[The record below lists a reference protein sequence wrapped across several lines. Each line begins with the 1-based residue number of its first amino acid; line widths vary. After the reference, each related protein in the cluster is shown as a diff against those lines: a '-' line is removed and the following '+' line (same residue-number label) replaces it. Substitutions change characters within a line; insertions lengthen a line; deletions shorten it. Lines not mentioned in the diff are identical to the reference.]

1 MPLSSVRICRK
12 PALKRHYILKYA
24 NCEEANV
31 LREQVLDQTLNLLEQ
46 RGLATL
52 SLENVAELV
61 DVPLNEL
68 RRFWPDAEA
77 LLYDSLRYHGEQIEI
92 WRRQLMLDETLTPP
106 QKLLARYK
114 VLDEQVR
121 QQRYPG
127 CLFIAACTFFPE
139 SGAPIHQL
147 AENQKRASYDYTLSL
162 LQEMGSDDAE
172 MVAQQMELI
181 LEGCLSKLLV
191 KRQLIDV
198 EVARRLAEDV
208 LNVARCREHGALS

>member
-1 MPLSSVRICRK
+1 M
-12 PALKRHYILKYA
+12 
-24 NCEEANV
+24 

-139 SGAPIHQL
+139 SDAPIHQL

-162 LQEMGSDDAE
+162 LQKMGSDDAE

>member
-1 MPLSSVRICRK
+1 
-12 PALKRHYILKYA
+12 
-24 NCEEANV
+24 V

-92 WRRQLMLDETLTPP
+92 WRRQLMLDETLTPA

-139 SGAPIHQL
+139 SDAPIHQL

>member
-1 MPLSSVRICRK
+1 M
-12 PALKRHYILKYA
+12 
-24 NCEEANV
+24 

-52 SLENVAELV
+52 SLASIAELV

-68 RRFWPDAEA
+68 TLFWPDAEA
-77 LLYDSLRYHGEQIEI
+77 LLYDCLRHHGDQIEV
-92 WRRQLMLDETLTPP
+92 WRRQLLLDESLTPP

-114 VLDEQVR
+114 VLNEQVR

-127 CLFIAACTFFPE
+127 CLFIAACSFYPDGE
-139 SGAPIHQL
+139 SPIHQL
-147 AENQKRASYDYTLSL
+147 AEQQKQASYHYTLSL

-181 LEGCLSKLLV
+181 LEGCLSRLLV
-191 KRQLIDV
+191 KRQLHDV
-198 EVARRLAEDV
+198 EVAQRLAEDV
-208 LNVARCREHGALS
+208 LNIARCREHGALS

>member
-1 MPLSSVRICRK
+1 M
-12 PALKRHYILKYA
+12 
-24 NCEEANV
+24 

-139 SGAPIHQL
+139 SDSPIHQL

>member
-1 MPLSSVRICRK
+1 M
-12 PALKRHYILKYA
+12 YA

-139 SGAPIHQL
+139 SDAPIHQL

>member
-1 MPLSSVRICRK
+1 M
-12 PALKRHYILKYA
+12 
-24 NCEEANV
+24 

-92 WRRQLMLDETLTPP
+92 WRRQLMLDETLTPA

-139 SGAPIHQL
+139 SDAPIHQL

>member
-1 MPLSSVRICRK
+1 M
-12 PALKRHYILKYA
+12 
-24 NCEEANV
+24 

-52 SLENVAELV
+52 SLEKVAELV

-139 SGAPIHQL
+139 SDAPIHQL

>member
-1 MPLSSVRICRK
+1 M
-12 PALKRHYILKYA
+12 
-24 NCEEANV
+24 

-139 SGAPIHQL
+139 SDAPIHQL

>member
-12 PALKRHYILKYA
+12 PALKRHYILNYA

-139 SGAPIHQL
+139 SDAPIHQL

>member
-1 MPLSSVRICRK
+1 
-12 PALKRHYILKYA
+12 
-24 NCEEANV
+24 V

-114 VLDEQVR
+114 VLDQQVR

-139 SGAPIHQL
+139 SDAPIHQL

>member
-1 MPLSSVRICRK
+1 M
-12 PALKRHYILKYA
+12 
-24 NCEEANV
+24 

-114 VLDEQVR
+114 VLDQQVR

-139 SGAPIHQL
+139 SDAPIHQL

>member
-1 MPLSSVRICRK
+1 M
-12 PALKRHYILKYA
+12 
-24 NCEEANV
+24 

-52 SLENVAELV
+52 SLEKVAELV
-61 DVPLNEL
+61 DIPLNEL

-139 SGAPIHQL
+139 SDAPIHQL

>member
-1 MPLSSVRICRK
+1 M
-12 PALKRHYILKYA
+12 
-24 NCEEANV
+24 

-52 SLENVAELV
+52 SLESVAELV
-61 DVPLNEL
+61 SIPLSDL

-77 LLYDSLRYHGEQIEI
+77 LLYDSLRHHGEQIDI
-92 WRRQLMLDETLTPP
+92 WRRQLLMDDTLSAP

-121 QQRYPG
+121 QNRYPG
-127 CLFIAACTFFPE
+127 CLFIAACSFYPDTE
-139 SGAPIHQL
+139 SPIHQL
-147 AENQKRASYDYTLSL
+147 AEQQKLTSL
-162 LQEMGSDDAE
+162 ELTRDLLREMDADDAD

>member
-1 MPLSSVRICRK
+1 M
-12 PALKRHYILKYA
+12 
-24 NCEEANV
+24 

-52 SLENVAELV
+52 SLEKVAELV

-92 WRRQLMLDETLTPP
+92 WRRQLMLDDTLTPP

-127 CLFIAACTFFPE
+127 CLFIAACSFFPE
-139 SGAPIHQL
+139 SDAPIHQL

-208 LNVARCREHGALS
+208 LNIARCREHGALS

>member
-1 MPLSSVRICRK
+1 M
-12 PALKRHYILKYA
+12 
-24 NCEEANV
+24 

-52 SLENVAELV
+52 SLESIATLV
-61 DVPLNEL
+61 DVPLHEL
-68 RRFWPDAEA
+68 QLFWPDAEA
-77 LLYDSLRYHGEQIEI
+77 LLYDSLRHHGEQIDI
-92 WRRQLMLDETLTPP
+92 WRRQLLLDDTLSPP

-127 CLFIAACTFFPE
+127 CLFIAACSFYPH
-139 SGAPIHQL
+139 SDSAIHQL
-147 AENQKRASYDYTLSL
+147 AEKQKQASFQYTLEL
-162 LQEMGSDDAE
+162 LQEMGSDDPE

-191 KRQLIDV
+191 KRQLHDV

-208 LNVARCREHGALS
+208 LNIARCREHGALS

>member
-1 MPLSSVRICRK
+1 M
-12 PALKRHYILKYA
+12 
-24 NCEEANV
+24 
-31 LREQVLDQTLNLLEQ
+31 LREQVLDKTLNLLEQ

-52 SLENVAELV
+52 SLETVAELV

-77 LLYDSLRYHGEQIEI
+77 LLYDSLRYHGEQIDI
-92 WRRQLMLDETLTPP
+92 WRRQLMLDESLSAP

-127 CLFIAACTFFPE
+127 CLFIAACTFFPD
-139 SGAPIHQL
+139 SDMPIHQL
-147 AENQKRASYDYTLSL
+147 AQQQKRASYDYTLAL

-191 KRQLIDV
+191 KRQLNDV

>member
-1 MPLSSVRICRK
+1 
-12 PALKRHYILKYA
+12 
-24 NCEEANV
+24 V

-139 SGAPIHQL
+139 SDAPIHQL

>member
-1 MPLSSVRICRK
+1 M
-12 PALKRHYILKYA
+12 
-24 NCEEANV
+24 

-52 SLENVAELV
+52 SLASVAELV

-68 RRFWPDAEA
+68 TLFWPDAEA
-77 LLYDSLRYHGEQIEI
+77 LLYDCLRHHGDQIEV
-92 WRRQLMLDETLTPP
+92 WRRQLLLDESLTPP

-114 VLDEQVR
+114 VLNEQVR

-127 CLFIAACTFFPE
+127 CLFIAACSFYPDGD
-139 SGAPIHQL
+139 SPIHQL
-147 AENQKRASYDYTLSL
+147 AEQQKLASYHYTLSL

-181 LEGCLSKLLV
+181 LEGCLSRLLV
-191 KRQLIDV
+191 KRQLHDV
-198 EVARRLAEDV
+198 EVAQRLAEDV
-208 LNVARCREHGALS
+208 LNIARCREHGALS